1 MAVSALVVNY
11 QVYSDLQQCLS
22 ALEVFLADDDEV
34 LVVDNA
40 SDPKQLSVVAA
51 AHPRVRFLPQHDNI
65 GFSAGVNLAAGHAK
79 HPYLLLLNPD
89 ALMRDPV
96 PRELEQWLKEH
107 PDTGVVGP
115 RVLNSDGSVQA
126 SARRFPGLS
135 TALGGR
141 STWLTGRFPNN
152 WMTRLN
158 LLGRTA
164 TGPMDADWVAGSCLM
179 TTRSAFMRAGGLDEG
194 FFLYFEDADYCK
206 RLASLQLKCT
216 YLPHVTVRHAGGH
229 SAQLVP
235 ALAIRA
241 FHRSA
246 VRMTLKHGGILAVL
260 FSPMTWL
267 AMRMRAEWCVWR
279 ATRTRRRETVS
290 ESAKSESS

>member
-1 MAVSALVVNY
+1 VAVSALVVNY
-11 QVYSDLQQCLS
+11 QVYSDLQRCLS
-22 ALEVFLADDDEV
+22 ALEAFLADDDEV

-79 HPYLLLLNPD
+79 HQYLLLLNPD

-96 PRELEQWLKEH
+96 PRVLEQWLKEH

-126 SARRFPGLS
+126 SARRFPDLS

-152 WMTRLN
+152 WMTRRN
-158 LLGRTA
+158 LLGRSA
-164 TGPMDADWVAGSCLM
+164 TGPMDVDWVAGSCLM

-194 FFLYFEDADYCK
+194 FFLYFEDVDYCK
-206 RLASLQLKCT
+206 RLAGLNLKCT

-229 SAQLVP
+229 SAELVP
-235 ALAIRA
+235 ELAIRA

-246 VRMTLKHGGILAVL
+246 VRITLKHGGVLAAAL
-260 FSPMTWL
+260 SPITWL
-267 AMRMRAEWCVWR
+267 AMRIRGEWCVWR
-279 ATRTRRRETVS
+279 ATRTRRRGAVS

>member
-11 QVYSDLQQCLS
+11 QVYSDLQRCLS
-22 ALEVFLADDDEV
+22 ALEAFLADDDEV

-79 HPYLLLLNPD
+79 HQYLLLLNPD

-96 PRELEQWLKEH
+96 PRVLEQWLKEH

-126 SARRFPGLS
+126 SARRFPDLS

-152 WMTRLN
+152 WMTRRN
-158 LLGRTA
+158 LLGRSA
-164 TGPMDADWVAGSCLM
+164 TGPMDVDWVAGSCLM

-194 FFLYFEDADYCK
+194 FFLYFEDADYCR
-206 RLASLQLKCT
+206 RLTSLQLKCT
-216 YLPHVTVRHAGGH
+216 YLPHVTVRHEGGH

-235 ALAIRA
+235 GLAIRA

-267 AMRMRAEWCVWR
+267 ALRIRAEWCVWR
-279 ATRTRRRETVS
+279 ATRTRRRGAVS

>member
-1 MAVSALVVNY
+1 VAVSALVVNY
-11 QVYSDLQQCLS
+11 QVYSDLQRCLS
-22 ALEVFLADDDEV
+22 ALEAFLADDDEV

-79 HPYLLLLNPD
+79 HQYLLLLNPD

-96 PRELEQWLKEH
+96 PRVLEQWLKEH

-126 SARRFPGLS
+126 SARRFPDLS

-152 WMTRLN
+152 WMTRRN
-158 LLGRTA
+158 LLGRSA
-164 TGPMDADWVAGSCLM
+164 TGPMDVDWVAGSCLM

-194 FFLYFEDADYCK
+194 FFLYFEDADYCR
-206 RLASLQLKCT
+206 RLTSLQLKCT
-216 YLPHVTVRHAGGH
+216 YLPHVTVRHEGGH

-235 ALAIRA
+235 GLAIRA

-246 VRMTLKHGGILAVL
+246 VRMTLKHGGMLAVL

-267 AMRMRAEWCVWR
+267 ALRIRAEWCVWR
-279 ATRTRRRETVS
+279 ATRTRRRGAVS